1 MDKFSALTILVVV
14 AEQNSFSRAALQ
26 LGKTPSAV
34 AKAIAALEEE
44 LGSRL
49 FERTT
54 RRMQL
59 TEAGR
64 LYAQAAR
71 DALGCL
77 GDAGEEILQMQR
89 GLHGELRIAAPL
101 AYSAAFLSSACA
113 EFCLLHPQLKLQVD
127 LSDDD
132 NFILESGHDLILNEG
147 ACNIPGLIVR
157 PIGSNRIVLIASPDY
172 LRRNPAPIEPMNLGE
187 HVWLKY
193 KHPTL
198 DRHFITF
205 FRAAERL
212 RCKQPVARLTSDN
225 YDFLLANALAGVGLL
240 AAPLWSVAPYLT
252 SGRLVR
258 VVEDYEIDPD
268 AFGSQI
274 LAVYPSHRRATRKVH
289 ALIDF
294 LSTYLQARGLGVPPG
309 STTNTLPLA

>member
-1 MDKFSALTILVVV
+1 MDKFSALTTLVCV

-34 AKAIAALEEE
+34 AKAIAALEDE

-54 RRMQL
+54 RSMQL

-77 GDAGEEILQMQR
+77 GDAGEEILQLQHC
-89 GLHGELRIAAPL
+89 LHGELRIASAV
-101 AYSAAFLSSACA
+101 AFGAAFLSQACA
-113 EFCLLHPQLKLQVD
+113 EFCLLHSQLKLQVD

-132 NFILESGHDLILNEG
+132 SFILESGHDLILHEG
-147 ACNIPGLIVR
+147 ECNVPGLIVR
-157 PIGSNRIVLIASPDY
+157 PIGSNRIVIIASPAY
-172 LRRNPAPIEPMNLGE
+172 LARHPGPVDSGTLYE
-187 HVWLKY
+187 HAWLAY

-198 DRHFITF
+198 DRHFFTL
-205 FRAAERL
+205 FRNGEPIRS
-212 RCKQPVARLTSDN
+212 RQPEARLLSDS

-240 AAPLWSVAPYLT
+240 FAPLWSVTPYLAD
-252 SGRLVR
+252 GRLVQLM
-258 VVEDYEIDPD
+258 EDYEVDPD
-268 AFGSQI
+268 AFGHQI

-289 ALIDF
+289 AFIDF
-294 LSTYLQARGLGVPPG
+294 LGGYLDERGHGLKSTLGEAAG
-309 STTNTLPLA
+309 